1 MWLTGLKAP
10 VNQLVYSMTAVD
22 PSSVGSES
30 DARERRMTTAPQGC
44 TLGHLHPHAV
54 ALLEVHGDHV
64 GPRVQGL
71 AAGSYPHQ
79 PPAAHVDVRF

>member
-10 VNQLVYSMTAVD
+10 VNQLVYSMTAVN
-22 PSSVGSES
+22 PASVGGES